1 MICFHTGKP
10 LNPGRTSDLFLFVT
24 DQVALPE
31 APAGRV
37 PAFEQIN
44 RLAVAS
50 WSADGS
56 TYLLATEQGEEFLR
70 KSL

>member
-1 MICFHTGKP
+1 
-10 LNPGRTSDLFLFVT
+10 
-24 DQVALPE
+24 
-31 APAGRV
+31 V

-70 KSL
+70 KGL